1 MENKMNLTF
10 LGILAFSTISALILI
25 LNAVSS
31 TGMPF
36 YVALIGVMG
45 FGGFLAL
52 FIFARA
58 DFRYIVYHTKAKSSG
73 PATLVELD
81 SGLTTIYLGIKAPG
95 QSSMTVDLQEIP
107 VTTLFFGRWSVYGD
121 KRSSIQLW
129 QDHPLFGGGWYFT
142 QH

>member
-1 MENKMNLTF
+1 MKNKMNLTF
-10 LGILAFSTISALILI
+10 LGILAFSMISALILI

-31 TGMPF
+31 MPF

-58 DFRYIVYHTKAKSSG
+58 DFRYVVYHTNAISSG

-81 SGLTTIYLGIKAPG
+81 SGLKTIYLGIKAPAH
-95 QSSMTVDLQEIP
+95 SITVDLQDIP
-107 VTTLFFGRWSVYGD
+107 VTTLFFGRWRMYGD
-121 KRSSIQLW
+121 KGSSILLW
-129 QDHPLFGGGWYFT
+129 QDLPIFGGRWYYT
-142 QH
+142 KH